1 MGMGIT
7 KLLIGQG
14 NIMTFVSE
22 REITKKC
29 SGTETKLAPRNYMG
43 DLPLSVSARPSFP
56 FVVVVTVL

>member
-1 MGMGIT
+1 MGIT

-22 REITKKC
+22 REITKC
-29 SGTETKLAPRNYMG
+29 SGTETKLAPRSYMG
-43 DLPLSVSARPSFP
+43 DLPLSVSARPSFS